1 MIGFT
6 SFSVHSGTYPTS
18 RPTGL
23 TGNFLAG
30 KALKHVNLHN
40 TVVAIHFDVFFV
52 TLFLVADIMFN
63 I

>member
-1 MIGFT
+1 MIDFT
-6 SFSVHSGTYPTS
+6 AFSIKSGTYPTS

-30 KALKHVNLHN
+30 KALKHENLCN
-40 TVVAIHFDVFFV
+40 TVVAIHFDASFV
-52 TLFLVADIMFN
+52 TLFFDADIMLN

>member
-6 SFSVHSGTYPTS
+6 SFSVVSGIYPTS

-30 KALKHVNLHN
+30 KVLKHGNLHN
-40 TVVAIHFDVFFV
+40 TVVAIHSDASFV
-52 TLFLVADIMFN
+52 TLFLDADIMLN